1 MYFSSTKVTS
11 IANVLE
17 NMSKC
22 CSPEDKS
29 TNLKLQALGFH
40 TVTFHSLSRAADAW
54 WWGEGVLVRTGR
66 PGSNVGHCN
75 QRPGRE

>member
-11 IANVLE
+11 IMNVLE

-22 CSPEDKS
+22 CSTEDKS

-40 TVTFHSLSRAADAW
+40 TVTFHSLLKAADAW
-54 WWGEGVLVRTGR
+54 WWRGGGVGLDQEAWEQCR
-66 PGSNVGHCN
+66 PL
-75 QRPGRE
+75 